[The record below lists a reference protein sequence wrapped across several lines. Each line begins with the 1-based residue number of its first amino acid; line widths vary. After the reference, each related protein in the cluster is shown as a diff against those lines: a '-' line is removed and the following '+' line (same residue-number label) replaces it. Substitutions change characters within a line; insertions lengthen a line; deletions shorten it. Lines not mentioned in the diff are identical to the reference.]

1 MASSLQT
8 GSGFLMRR
16 LASFA
21 FFAVIV
27 GAGCVRVVR
36 PPSDLIYEDVP
47 QYAWESLKQQGSFR
61 FDYYVARSSMQFKVQ
76 GSGVVVLPDALRF
89 KGTWR
94 LGEEERVLNLAAA
107 GDYQLERQGSEWIP
121 RQKSE
126 EAKILEQVDR
136 VIRQA
141 LLRRKGRGF
150 ELVEDDGETITYSF
164 QPNLFYLDP
173 GFEKKYTA
181 ELVVDGRTLLP
192 RKINARSDDDD
203 IQFKFSVSSVN
214 RRKKIRIPFSENFK
228 LTYALEEGRF
238 AKAKSVLRKRL
249 KDVGRASRMR
259 IKAGNLEAALTF
271 PVDKQVAEILG
282 EPGQLVILGLNL
294 EGAGPQINTRGEL
307 SDIFHI
313 ADTVAVPVVRSV
325 GVGFDSLSRP
335 LLELTITNP
344 EPRSRAFDYLGV
356 AVDGVLYEVLPVDN
370 PTDVLR
376 IANVTTYEEAL
387 ALSIKLQRP
396 FNGQLRFLDQERLR

>member
-1 MASSLQT
+1 
-8 GSGFLMRR
+8 MRR

-27 GAGCVRVVR
+27 GAGCVRVAR
-36 PPSDLIYEDVP
+36 PPSDLAYEDVP
-47 QYAWESLKQQGSFR
+47 QYAWEGLRQQRSFG
-61 FDYYVARSSMQFKVQ
+61 FAYYVVRDSMQFEIG
-76 GSGVVVLPDALRF
+76 GSGVVILPDALRF

-107 GDYQLERQGSEWIP
+107 GDYQLERQGSKWIP

-150 ELVEDDGETITYSF
+150 ELVEDDGKTITYSF

-173 GFEKKYTA
+173 GFEKKFSA
-181 ELVVDGRTLLP
+181 ELVVDGRTLLA
-192 RKINARSDDDD
+192 REINARSDDDD
-203 IQFKFSVSSVN
+203 IQFDFTISAVN
-214 RRKKIRIPFSENFK
+214 KRKRIRIPFSENFK
-228 LTYALEEGRF
+228 LTYGLQEGRF
-238 AKAKSVLRKRL
+238 GEGKSLLRSRL
-249 KDVGRASRMR
+249 KDLGRASRIR
-259 IKAGNLEAALTF
+259 VKEGNLEAVLTF
-271 PVDKQVAEILG
+271 PVDKQMAETLA
-282 EPGQLVILGLNL
+282 EPGRLVILGLNL

-307 SDIFHI
+307 SDIFHV
-313 ADTVAVPVVRSV
+313 ADTLALPQVRSV

-335 LLELTITNP
+335 LLELALTKS

-356 AVDGVLYEVLPVDN
+356 VVDGVLYEVLTVDN
-370 PTDVLR
+370 PLGIVR

-396 FNGQLRFLDQERLR
+396 FNGQLRFLDQKRLR